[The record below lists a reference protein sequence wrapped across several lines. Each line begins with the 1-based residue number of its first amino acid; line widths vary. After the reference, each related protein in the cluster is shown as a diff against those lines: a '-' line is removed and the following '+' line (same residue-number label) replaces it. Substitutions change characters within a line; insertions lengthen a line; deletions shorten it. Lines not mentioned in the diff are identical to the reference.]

1 MAAPASAASVASVA
15 STYLF
20 VPANRPDRYAKALDS
35 GADAA
40 IVDLEDAVAPS
51 LKEEA
56 RATLTQWLRDN
67 GAQPRLW
74 VRVNAAD
81 TPWHVDDVAALAGL
95 EIAGVVLP
103 KAEDAQVVSAIAA
116 RQTSWRV
123 IALIETAAGI
133 AAMRDIARADGL
145 LRMAFGSIDLQV
157 DLGMQC
163 DATES
168 ELTHLRVEMV
178 LASRLA
184 GIAPPIDGVT
194 TSFDDIAFLVAAVQR
209 SLHLGFGAKLCIHPK
224 QVAAV
229 NEGFRPSEAELE
241 WARAVM
247 AAVARSDGGAISL
260 AGKMIDKPVI
270 LQAQRFLQRGGLV

>member
-1 MAAPASAASVASVA
+1 MAALPTSAAASF
-15 STYLF
+15 LF
-20 VPANRPDRYAKALDS
+20 VPANRTERYAKALDS
-35 GADAA
+35 GADAV
-40 IVDLEDAVAPS
+40 IVDLEDAVGPQ

-56 RATLTQWLRDN
+56 RAALAGWLKQN
-67 GAQPRLW
+67 GPQPRLW

-81 TPWHVDDVAALAGL
+81 TNWHEADVAGFAGMP
-95 EIAGVVLP
+95 IAGIVLP
-103 KAEDAQVVSAIAA
+103 KAESPAAVAAIAK
-116 RQTSWRV
+116 RLGGSGQKV

-133 AAMRDIARADGL
+133 AAMHDIARTAGVVRL
-145 LRMAFGSIDLQV
+145 AFGSIDLQV

-163 DATES
+163 DAIES
-168 ELTHLRVEMV
+168 ELAHLRVEMV

-194 TSFDDIAFLVAAVQR
+194 TTFEDMPFLEAAVQR
-209 SLHLGFGAKLCIHPK
+209 SLRLGFGAKLCIHPK

-229 NEGFRPSEAELE
+229 NAGFRPTAQELA

-247 AAVARSDGGAISL
+247 AAVDKSDGGAISL
-260 AGKMIDKPVI
+260 DGRMIDKPVI

>member
-1 MAAPASAASVASVA
+1 MAALPTS
-15 STYLF
+15 YLF
-20 VPANRPDRYAKALDS
+20 VPANRRERYAKALDS
-35 GADAA
+35 GADAV
-40 IVDLEDAVAPS
+40 IVDLEDAVGPQ
-51 LKEEA
+51 LKVEA
-56 RATLTQWLRDN
+56 RAALDEWLRQH
-67 GAQPRLW
+67 GPQPRLW

-81 TPWHVDDVAALAGL
+81 TDWHEADVAAFTGMP
-95 EIAGVVLP
+95 IAGIVLP
-103 KAEDAQVVSAIAA
+103 KAESPAAIAA
-116 RQTSWRV
+116 IAKRLGGSGQGV

-133 AAMRDIARADGL
+133 AAMREIARMAGVVRL
-145 LRMAFGSIDLQV
+145 AFGSIDLQV

-163 DATES
+163 DAVES
-168 ELTHLRVEMV
+168 ELAHLRVEMV

-194 TSFDDIAFLVAAVQR
+194 AAFDDMPFLVAAVQR

-229 NEGFRPSEAELE
+229 NAGFRPTAQELA

-247 AAVARSDGGAISL
+247 AAVDKGDGGAISL
-260 AGKMIDKPVI
+260 DGRMIDKPVI